1 MAAGGAQRDR
11 RLAPRRAAR
20 GRAARAHTARSRV
33 DAVSALLA
41 RIGTQTKET
50 IGSDG
55 STSGATLAGESIVRN
70 ARQSLLGAVT
80 DPVDGASLS
89 SIGIE
94 ITRYGEVTFDAEKL
108 SAALAADPDTTMST
122 FTQVATRVQK
132 ASEMLSDKYDGL
144 LTTSVKN
151 RETQATRL
159 DDQIARWDQRLEQ
172 RFKRLTAQYTVMEVQ
187 LAKLDSQQQWLTGQL
202 ATLMPSSSSKR

>member
-1 MAAGGAQRDR
+1 STDMYGVLSFDEEKFAEALAKDPDAVAGLFSDVA
-11 RLAPRRAAR
+11 
-20 GRAARAHTARSRV
+20 SRV
-33 DAVSALLA
+33 
-41 RIGTQTKET
+41 QET
-50 IGSDG
+50 AKS
-55 STSGATLAGESIVRN
+55 
-70 ARQSLLGAVT
+70 
-80 DPVDGASLS
+80 
-89 SIGIE
+89 
-94 ITRYGEVTFDAEKL
+94 Y
-108 SAALAADPDTTMST
+108 
-122 FTQVATRVQK
+122 
-132 ASEMLSDKYDGL
+132 SDKYDGL